1 LTGEEEGLVADD
13 LAIYETIAAAV
24 AEAREPDL
32 SPFDPSQVR
41 TALERVLRFRG
52 PQQDFLAWLNS
63 RVRLLSGGR
72 VSIEERPIDDRPLE
86 DQVVQA
92 FPPGQDSVPELPV
105 RVVVEGEPFAEPA
118 VVRADDPVVQ
128 FPMRG

>member
-1 LTGEEEGLVADD
+1 LADD
-13 LAIYETIAAAV
+13 LAIYETIAAAL

-32 SPFDPSQVR
+32 SSFDPSEVR
-41 TALERVLRFRG
+41 TALERVLRFPVARRN
-52 PQQDFLAWLNS
+52 FLLWLNG

-86 DQVVQA
+86 DLAVQA
-92 FPPGQDSVPELPV
+92 YPPGRDSVPELPV
-105 RVVVEGEPFAEPA
+105 RVVVTGEPFAEPA
-118 VVRADDPVVQ
+118 VVRAGDPVVQ

>member
-1 LTGEEEGLVADD
+1 MADD
-13 LAIYETIAAAV
+13 LAIYETVAAAM
-24 AEAREPDL
+24 AEVREPDL

-41 TALERVLRFRG
+41 TALERVLGSDVARE
-52 PQQDFLAWLNS
+52 DFLAWLDG

-72 VSIEERPIDDRPLE
+72 VSIQERPAGG
-86 DQVVQA
+86 Q
-92 FPPGQDSVPELPV
+92 PPEDSVPELPV
-105 RVVVEGEPFAEPA
+105 RVVIKGVPFAEPA

>member
-1 LTGEEEGLVADD
+1 VADD

-32 SPFDPSQVR
+32 SSFDPAQVR
-41 TALERVLRFRG
+41 TALERVLRFPVTRRN
-52 PQQDFLAWLNS
+52 FLAWLNS

-72 VSIEERPIDDRPLE
+72 VSIEERPTGVQPLE
-86 DQVVQA
+86 GQEVQV
-92 FPPGQDSVPELPV
+92 FPPGQASVPELPV
-105 RVVVEGEPFAEPA
+105 RVVIEGEPFAEPA

>member
-1 LTGEEEGLVADD
+1 MADD

-32 SPFDPSQVR
+32 SSFDPSQVR
-41 TALERVLRFRG
+41 TALERVLRFPVPRRN
-52 PQQDFLAWLNS
+52 FVAWLND

-72 VSIEERPIDDRPLE
+72 VSIEERSVDDRPLE
-86 DQVVQA
+86 DQALRA
-92 FPPGQDSVPELPV
+92 FWPGQDSVPELPV
-105 RVVVEGEPFAEPA
+105 RVVIEGEPFAEPA
-118 VVRADDPVVQ
+118 VVRADDAVLH

>member
-1 LTGEEEGLVADD
+1 VADD

-32 SPFDPSQVR
+32 SSFDPSQVQ
-41 TALERVLRFRG
+41 TALERVLRFPCARRN
-52 PQQDFLAWLNS
+52 FLAWLNG
-63 RVRLLSGGR
+63 RVRVISGGR
-72 VSIEERPIDDRPLE
+72 VSIEERPVDDRPLE
-86 DQVVQA
+86 DQVMRA

-105 RVVVEGEPFAEPA
+105 RVVIEGEPFAEPA